1 MHRVLW
7 CCTKALVALS
17 EVLLIRLFSGSGQL
31 ANQSSRRGFPFS
43 LIFGSAFSRQK
54 WEYTAPRG
62 SPAEVWVFAPSRLT
76 NYSKLIILLRQ
87 ANFSTVLNWL
97 FYCPKFIIL
106 LRQAIILLHQAIIL
120 LRQAIILLRQA
131 DCSTAPSRLLFC
143 KKLIILM
150 RRAGC
155 FTAVFQLNFY
165 CSWVGLNHSIWA
177 EFILF
182 LSWIKS

>member
-1 MHRVLW
+1 MF
-7 CCTKALVALS
+7 CGVALS

-31 ANQSSRRGFPFS
+31 AIRAVDVAFHFFWLLARRFLGKNEIIG
-43 LIFGSAFSRQK
+43 LREDLLQ
-54 WEYTAPRG
+54 
-62 SPAEVWVFAPSRLT
+62 EVWVFAPSRLI

-87 ANFSTVLNWL
+87 ADFSTVLNWL

-106 LRQAIILLHQAIIL
+106 LRQAIILL
-120 LRQAIILLRQA
+120 RQAIILLRQA
-131 DCSTAPSRLLFC
+131 DYSTAPSRLLFC
-143 KKLIILM
+143 KKWIILM

-155 FTAVFQLNFY
+155 STAVFQLNFY
-165 CSWVGLNHSIWA
+165 CSLVGLNHSVWA